1 MEKNIKLL
9 FLNISAFIFLT
20 WLFHFSIDNSTLNK
34 FLKDN
39 SNNDSKLDG
48 KYYRLL
54 VIHKEESDL
63 NILGLKQDM
72 SNSGVKKKKYLSNNE
87 GETPEKK
94 KHSYKSSSE
103 SIKVHRNAMKKEAK
117 IFETKKHSSIEK
129 KIFKELDFEDF
140 LKRNRMISNKIYKK
154 IMCKK
159 LALRIALPLFLFLL
173 LLTILIT
180 DFTWGVVDGNKG
192 LWGALGLSKILKGW
206 ADYTEEWWLK
216 KMLDWLKEN
225 SSWFWR
231 HNSIFDE
238 VTRTG
243 CTATDVCTGCILG
256 QLFGII
262 IYVIPFILL
271 AITVISGIIYYHKK
285 VKKYEKIKF
294 RKR

>member
-48 KYYRLL
+48 KHYRLL
-54 VIHKEESDL
+54 VIHKEESDS

-72 SNSGVKKKKYLSNNE
+72 SNNRVKKKKYLSNNE

-94 KHSYKSSSE
+94 KHLYKSSSK
-103 SIKVHRNAMKKEAK
+103 SIKDHRNAMKNEAN
-117 IFETKKHSSIEK
+117 IFETKKYSSIGK

-140 LKRNRMISNKIYKK
+140 LKRNKMISNKVYKK
-154 IMCKK
+154 IMYKK
-159 LALRIALPLFLFLL
+159 LALRIALPLLLFLL
-173 LLTILIT
+173 LLTVLIT
-180 DFTWGVVDGNKG
+180 DFTWGLADGSKG
-192 LWGALGLSKILKGW
+192 LWGALGLSKILNDW
-206 ADYTEEWWLK
+206 AKCNDDWWLK
-216 KMLDWLKEN
+216 TMLEWLKTN

-231 HNSIFDE
+231 HNSISG
-238 VTRTG
+238 VGTHG
-243 CTATDVCTGCILG
+243 SCTAEAVSEGCILG

-262 IYVIPFILL
+262 IYVIPFIIL
-271 AITVISGIIYYHKK
+271 AIAVISGIIYYHKK

>member
-9 FLNISAFIFLT
+9 FFNISAFIFLT

-48 KYYRLL
+48 KHYRLL
-54 VIHKEESDL
+54 VIHKEESDS

-72 SNSGVKKKKYLSNNE
+72 SNNRVKEKKYLSNNE

-94 KHSYKSSSE
+94 KHLYKSSSK
-103 SIKVHRNAMKKEAK
+103 SIKDHRNAMKKEAN
-117 IFETKKHSSIEK
+117 IFETKKYSCIEK
-129 KIFKELDFEDF
+129 RIFKELDFEDF
-140 LKRNRMISNKIYKK
+140 LKRNKMISNKIYKK
-154 IMCKK
+154 IMYKK
-159 LALRIALPLFLFLL
+159 LALRIALPLLLFLL
-173 LLTILIT
+173 LLTVLIT
-180 DFTWGVVDGNKG
+180 DFTWGLVDGSKG

-206 ADYTEEWWLK
+206 SASDGSWLK
-216 KMLDWLKEN
+216 TMLEWLKTN
-225 SSWFWR
+225 SSWFWK
-231 HNSIFDE
+231 HNSIFGKA
-238 VTRTG
+238 THNG
-243 CTATDVCTGCILG
+243 CTATEVSTGCILG

-262 IYVIPFILL
+262 IYVIPFIIL